1 MIYCNKTIQCHDIRQ
16 KDNIMVHIYAL
27 KNEMVETDL
36 IQINLKLFSS
46 INVSEIFLKKSC
58 VNSNTLAQLLH
69 N

>member
-16 KDNIMVHIYAL
+16 KDNTMVHIYAL
-27 KNEMVETDL
+27 KNEMFEIDL
-36 IQINLKLFSS
+36 IQINLKLSSS
-46 INVSEIFLKKSC
+46 INVSEIFFKKSC